1 MNLILIRHGEIDSNL
16 RKIYSGRSSEPLNLV
31 GRNQAEQAARQLH
44 GVQVAALLTSPLR
57 RAVETAGI
65 IGRQLNLNPRISD
78 FLNEL
83 RMGPWEGLSEAE
95 VESRYP
101 GEFGTWNSRPADLY
115 LDGRETLE
123 ELRRRVTG
131 GLLDLGEQYGRAP
144 IAVVS
149 HVAVI
154 RVLILES
161 QGRPLNDYKTVSVP
175 NATPISIF
183 LGDDQLKPVFREK
196 P

>member
-1 MNLILIRHGEIDSNL
+1 MNLILIRHGEIDSNI

-31 GRNQAEQAARQLH
+31 GRNQAELAARQLH
-44 GVQVAALLTSPLR
+44 GLQIAALLTSPLR

-65 IGRQLNLNPRISD
+65 IGRQLDLNPRSSD

-101 GEFGTWNSRPADLY
+101 AEFGTWNSRPADLN

-131 GLLDLGEQYGRAP
+131 GLLGLGEHYGGAQ

-183 LGDDQLKPVFREK
+183 LGNDQRDPAFREK